1 MEANSGGSCRLSGA
15 EALTPEA
22 PEVLNATNARGV
34 CLEVDPSS
42 AQLSDET
49 AGKPDTLQ
57 PVRDSD
63 QSTQGSYACIP
74 DPQKL

>member
-15 EALTPEA
+15 EALPPEA

-42 AQLSDET
+42 AELSDET

-57 PVRDSD
+57 PIRDSD
-63 QSTQGSYACIP
+63 QSAQGSYAWIP